1 LLIVFPSCFAF
12 GCRREPF
19 HIDESVR
26 RQPGS
31 VRDEFDHADNIV
43 LAVPYNRNGA
53 QKPVKRCKSSNFGLA
68 CDYDF
73 LEYQLEELRSK
84 ISTGYARG
92 RLPSTRDRKE

>member
-1 LLIVFPSCFAF
+1 MKASAVSQALSGMSSTTP
-12 GCRREPF
+12 
-19 HIDESVR
+19 
-26 RQPGS
+26 
-31 VRDEFDHADNIV
+31 DNIV

-73 LEYQLEELRSK
+73 LEYQLKELRSK

-92 RLPSTRDRKE
+92 RLPSARDRKE

>member
-1 LLIVFPSCFAF
+1 VS
-12 GCRREPF
+12 PF
-19 HIDESVR
+19 TSLKASADS
-26 RQPGS
+26 QALSGMSSTTP
-31 VRDEFDHADNIV
+31 DNIV

-68 CDYDF
+68 CDCDF

-92 RLPSTRDRKE
+92 RLPSARDRKE